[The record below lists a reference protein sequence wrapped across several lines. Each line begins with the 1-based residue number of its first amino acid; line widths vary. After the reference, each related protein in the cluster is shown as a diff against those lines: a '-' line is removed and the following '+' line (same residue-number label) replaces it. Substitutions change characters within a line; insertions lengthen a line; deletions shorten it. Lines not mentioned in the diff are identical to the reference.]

1 MPYTLDDDEIAVI
14 IRPASSKDIEEWNG
28 NVTTGIVVGDDFALP
43 QHVLRDLVHVA
54 SMFTSAIDVMNYDD
68 YVYDTVMDHRQQVL
82 MNEIEN
88 QEIKD
93 ENTGEVIN
101 FNEFTKTKGNA

>member
-14 IRPASSKDIEEWNG
+14 IRTASSKDIEDWNG